1 MSGQFSIP
9 MSHENVRKPKV
20 WTYSITAKGKNEEI
34 QKSLYFLYFLVAE
47 IIASGKY
54 LIYSKKVTKETAE
67 TKRTRKTRNK
77 NYAVIVYFFAKNE
90 NSILLKWLWEFLKK
104 IITLYLY
111 SENWN

>member
-1 MSGQFSIP
+1 M
-9 MSHENVRKPKV
+9 
-20 WTYSITAKGKNEEI
+20 
-34 QKSLYFLYFLVAE
+34 VAE

-90 NSILLKWLWEFLKK
+90 NSILLK
-104 IITLYLY
+104 
-111 SENWN
+111 